1 MDFQVYTPFEHTCDD
16 GRVGKGR
23 RYAIEPPA
31 DLARRHCWVLR
42 TPHERGPWPG
52 LIMEWRRTNSG
63 EWCARVVYVP
73 DPREPRSVEAWFVA
87 GLLRPVEVVPPAAFN
102 PTSRTASEYG

>member
-1 MDFQVYTPFEHTCDD
+1 M
-16 GRVGKGR
+16 GKGR

-87 GLLRPVEVVPPAAFN
+87 GLLRPVEVVPPTAFN